1 MTRDYTTLSIDRQG
15 EVDWLTLNRPDSL
28 NALNPVMVD
37 ELGDYFRGLEEE
49 RAVRV
54 VVLRGSGRAFC
65 AGLDLKDMGGR
76 LDSLDAQGVYAEQ
89 RRLSRLIVSMRR
101 CPQPI
106 VCLLH
111 GSASGGGFAMALAS
125 DIRLAAPDARMN
137 ASFIQVGLTGCD
149 VGVSYHL
156 PRMVGASV
164 AAELM
169 MTGRFLTAA
178 RAHALGFVSE
188 IVPEDRLTATAAA
201 LVAELLKAA
210 PMALELTKQGL
221 VAAQGVDR
229 LEAAVDVEDRQQAML
244 ANGTEFRGR
253 VRAFLARVA
262 SRSSGNQ

>member
-1 MTRDYTTLSIDRQG
+1 MTKAYTTLSIDRRG
-15 EVDWLTLNRPDSL
+15 AVDWVMLNRPESL
-28 NALNPVMVD
+28 NAMNPAMVE
-37 ELGDYFRGLEEE
+37 ELGRYFRGLEDD
-49 RAVRV
+49 RTVRV
-54 VVLRGSGRAFC
+54 VVLHGSGRAFC
-65 AGLDLKDMGGR
+65 AGLDLKDMGSR
-76 LDSLDAQGVYAEQ
+76 LDTLDAAGVYTEQ

-111 GSASGGGFAMALAS
+111 GTASGGGFAMALAS
-125 DIRLAAPDARMN
+125 DIRLATPDARMN

-169 MTGRFLTAA
+169 MTGRFLSAA

-188 IVPEDRLTATAAA
+188 
-201 LVAELLKAA
+201 LVAEEAMVAAAGGLVEDLLKAA
-210 PMALELTKQGL
+210 PLALELTKQGL

-229 LEAAVDVEDRQQAML
+229 LEAAVDIEDRQQAML
-244 ANGTEFRGR
+244 ANGAEFRGR
-253 VRAFLARVA
+253 VRAFLARLA
-262 SRSSGNQ
+262 SR

>member
-1 MTRDYTTLSIDRQG
+1 MTLAYTTLSIDRRG
-15 EVDWLTLNRPDSL
+15 AVDWLTLNRPESL
-28 NALNPVMVD
+28 NAMNPVMVA
-37 ELGDYFRGLEEE
+37 ELSGYFRGLEED
-49 RAVRV
+49 RSVRV

-65 AGLDLKDMGGR
+65 AGLDLKDMGSR
-76 LDSLDAQGVYAEQ
+76 LDTLDAAGVYTEQ
-89 RRLSRLIVSMRR
+89 RRLSRLIISMRR

-106 VCLLH
+106 VCLLQ

-125 DIRLAAPDARMN
+125 DIRLATPDCRMN

-188 IVPEDRLTATAAA
+188 IVADDAIVAAA
-201 LVAELLKAA
+201 EALVEDLLKAA
-210 PMALELTKQGL
+210 PLALELTKQGL
-221 VAAQGVDR
+221 VVAQGVDR
-229 LEAAVDVEDRQQAML
+229 LEAAVDIEDRQQAML
-244 ANGTEFRGR
+244 ANGAEFRGR
-253 VRAFLARVA
+253 VKAFLARLA
-262 SRSSGNQ
+262 AKSK